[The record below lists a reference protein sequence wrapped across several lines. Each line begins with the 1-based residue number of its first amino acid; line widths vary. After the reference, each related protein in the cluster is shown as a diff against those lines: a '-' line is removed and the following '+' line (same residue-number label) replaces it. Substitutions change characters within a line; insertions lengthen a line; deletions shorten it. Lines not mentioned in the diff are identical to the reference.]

1 MKPFL
6 IVGLGNPGHEYTNT
20 RHNIGFQIVDEW
32 VRKYGASFQKDRYA
46 DLVILSLK
54 GRKIYAIKP
63 NTYMNCSGKAVRYW
77 WKESH
82 TELQNIMVLVDELSL
97 PLGKI
102 RINPKGSDGGHNGL
116 KDIQKELQT
125 TEYPRL
131 RFGID
136 KKFTKGGQSDYVLGN
151 WSEEEIPV
159 VKEGI
164 LKSISAIE
172 SFIFEGLERA
182 MNKFNR

>member
-6 IVGLGNPGHEYTNT
+6 IVGLGNPGEEYKNT
-20 RHNIGFQIVDEW
+20 RHNIGFQIADEW
-32 VRKYGASFQKDRYA
+32 VRKYEAGFRKDRYA
-46 DLVILSLK
+46 DVAQLSLK
-54 GRKIYAIKP
+54 GRKIFVIKP

-77 WKESH
+77 LKECN
-82 TELQNIMVLVDELSL
+82 TELHNIMVLVDELAL

-116 KDIQKELQT
+116 KDIQIELQT

-136 KKFTKGGQSDYVLGN
+136 KKFSKGSQSDYVLGN
-151 WSEEEIPV
+151 WNEEEIPV
-159 VKEGI
+159 VREGI
-164 LKSISAIE
+164 LKSILAIE

-182 MNKFNR
+182 MNKFNG